1 MLVREA
7 DKGVEEQDRQV
18 IGRWADELGPRLLRA
33 AVVICGSRD
42 EAEDLV
48 QETLLQA
55 LRNMA
60 RFRGDSGAYTWLYA
74 ILRRQYLNRRRKAR
88 FLDFL
93 GLIPERRDQ
102 TPSVEQR
109 IDHESACEQVRN
121 SLRKLG
127 FRHREILFLR
137 YVEELKVREMA
148 DLLQVPTGS
157 VKSRLHNAVRALE
170 KQLGRER
177 RFPARRAEY
186 EL

>member
-7 DKGVEEQDRQV
+7 DDGVEEQHGQV
-18 IGRWADELGPRLLRA
+18 IARWADEFGPRLLRS
-33 AVVICGSRD
+33 AVVMCGNRD

-55 LRNMA
+55 FRNMA
-60 RFRGDSGAYTWLYA
+60 RFRGDSGPYTWLYA
-74 ILRRQYLNRRRKAR
+74 ILRRQCLNRRRKAR

-93 GLIPERRDQ
+93 GLLPDRCDQ
-102 TPSVEQR
+102 APSAEQR
-109 IDHESACEQVRN
+109 MDHESACKQVREAW
-121 SLRKLG
+121 RKLA

-137 YVEELKVREMA
+137 YVEELKVRQMA
-148 DLLQVPTGS
+148 DLLQLPGGS

-170 KQLGRER
+170 KQLGRDR
-177 RFPARRAEY
+177 RLPARRAEH